1 MNALALLATLAVTAA
16 PEAGRLA
23 KDTARTTVAGH
34 TFTAPAEWTVSVRGP
49 ATVLTPPEPDG
60 RLALVDVEA
69 KDADEAVKL
78 AWAALDTRRS
88 LPPLKATLPGAPRE
102 GWSQIINY
110 DYQTS
115 PNEKRGV
122 GAQARFA
129 NGRWTVLLYDLP
141 DAVGEKRGSQVSLVY
156 GGLRP
161 KGYT

>member
-1 MNALALLATLAVTAA
+1 MNALALVATLVGAA
-16 PEAGRLA
+16 AGPEAERLA
-23 KDTARTTVAGH
+23 KDTPRTTVAGH
-34 TFTAPAEWTVSVRGP
+34 TFTAPAEWTISVRGP

-78 AWAALDTRRS
+78 AWAALERAA

-102 GWSQIINY
+102 GWSQITNY

-122 GAQARFA
+122 GA
-129 NGRWTVLLYDLP
+129 
-141 DAVGEKRGSQVSLVY
+141 
-156 GGLRP
+156 
-161 KGYT
+161 